1 MDRGHESYCL
11 ADALFYDDPTR
22 ARDDDVDFAV
32 AARPLP
38 PGWARV
44 EFEDW
49 LAYAPEDGPVPSQ
62 GWKVHVS
69 ASLAQAPAVLATV
82 YDYCIAHGLAFKY
95 VRSAQLLLLANGKY
109 ADRGSSGKF
118 ITMYPADDDDFEL
131 VVTDLQMLLRG
142 RAGPYVLNDLRIAD
156 GPVYVRY
163 GGFSERWCI
172 GPSGDLVPAIEQPG
186 VGLVPDRRGATFQPP
201 SWVDIPAFLA
211 PHLDARTAT
220 TVQDLPFRI
229 ERPLHF
235 SNGGGVYL
243 AEDIRS
249 GAQVVLKEARPYA
262 GLAMDGADAVTR
274 LRRERDMLGRL
285 SGLGIVPEVVESFAL
300 GDHEFLALE
309 FVEGQALS
317 NTLVDRYPLAVLGD
331 SVDLAGYTSWA
342 LEMHAK
348 VSSAV
353 EAAHGR
359 GVVIGDLHPF
369 NVLVGSDGRVTLIDL
384 EIASLVEEGLRPT
397 LGDPAF
403 AAPRPCVGFDIDRY
417 ALACL
422 RLFMFLPLT
431 ELISLDPDKTGQ
443 FAADICDEFPVP
455 VEFVAGAV
463 RTITALRSGNAA
475 DLSVSVG
482 AAPEPVWVPR
492 GRAWPELDGNPA
504 SWKSVRDSL
513 AGAILASAT
522 PERTDRLFPGDV
534 RQFEFGGLNLAY
546 GAAGVLY
553 TLSATGAGTLP
564 EHEEWLV
571 QRARDPQP
579 GSRFGLYDGLHGV
592 AWALDQLGRRDDA
605 LTVLGICVDTLDG
618 AWDQLGTD
626 LFGGLA
632 GIGLNIAYFAEQTG
646 DAALWTLAGEIVE
659 LLADELGD
667 EQDVPVLSG
676 GRHPHA
682 GLTRGSSGP
691 ALLFLRAYERTRD
704 PALLEFAATAL
715 RQDLR
720 RCIVRDD
727 GALEVDE
734 GYRTMP
740 YLADG
745 SVGIGMVLE
754 QYLRYADDDR
764 FALAAAQIRVAASSQ
779 FYIEPGLFTGRA
791 GMILHLGSQLRDDV
805 PAALVAGHVQR
816 LGWHAIG
823 FRGQLA
829 FPGEQLLRLS
839 MDLATGT
846 AGVLLGLGAAWHDEP
861 VELPLCGPVRRDRA
875 ET

>member
-1 MDRGHESYCL
+1 MDRGHENYCI
-11 ADALFYDDPTR
+11 ADAMFYDDPTR

-32 AARPLP
+32 AETPLP
-38 PGWARV
+38 PGWSRV

-49 LAYAPEDGPVPSQ
+49 LAYAPADAPVPSQ

-69 ASLAQAPAVLATV
+69 ASLAQAPSTLATV
-82 YDYCIAHGLAFKY
+82 YDYCIAHRLAFKY

-118 ITMYPADDDDFEL
+118 ITMYPVDDADFER
-131 VVTDLQMLLRG
+131 VVTDLEVLLTG
-142 RAGPYVLNDLRIAD
+142 RAGPYILNDLRIGD

-172 GPSGDLVPAIEQPG
+172 GPNGDLVPAVEQPDG
-186 VGLVPDRRGATFQPP
+186 ELVPDLRGATFQPP
-201 SWVDIPAFLA
+201 AWVDMPNFLT
-211 PHLDARTAT
+211 PHLLARTST
-220 TVQDLPFRI
+220 TIADLPFRI
-229 ERPLHF
+229 QRPLHF

-243 AEDIRS
+243 AEDTRT
-249 GAQVVLKEARPYA
+249 GAQVVLKEARPHA
-262 GLAMDGADAVTR
+262 GLAMDGADAVAR

-285 SGLGIVPEVVESFAL
+285 SGLGIVPEVVDSFSL
-300 GDHEFLALE
+300 GGHEFLALE

-331 SVDLAGYTSWA
+331 NVDLAGYTSWA

-348 VSSAV
+348 VSTAV

-384 EIASLVEEGLRPT
+384 EIASLVEEGRRPT

-431 ELISLDPDKTGQ
+431 ELISLHPDKAGQ

-455 VEFVAGAV
+455 VEFVAAAV
-463 RTITALRSGNAA
+463 RTIAG
-475 DLSVSVG
+475 LSSVG
-482 AAPEPVWVPR
+482 ETVPEPAWVPR
-492 GRAWPELDGNPA
+492 GQAWPELDGDPA

-553 TLSATGAGTLP
+553 ALSATGAGTRP
-564 EHEEWLV
+564 EHEQWLV
-571 QRARDPQP
+571 RQARSPQP
-579 GSRFGLYDGLHGV
+579 GNRFGLYDGLHGV
-592 AWALDQLGRRDDA
+592 AWALDRLGRRDDA
-605 LTVLGICVDTLDG
+605 LAVLDICVDTLDG

-632 GIGLNIAYFAEQTG
+632 GIGLNVAYFAEQTG

-667 EQDVPVLSG
+667 EQDVPALSG

-691 ALLFLRAYERTRD
+691 ALLFLRAYERSRD

-720 RCIVRDD
+720 RCILRDD

-764 FALAAAQIRVAASSQ
+764 FAVAAAQIRVAASSQ
-779 FYIEPGLFTGRA
+779 FYIEPGLFSGRA

-805 PAALVAGHVQR
+805 PTSLVAGHVQR

-823 FRGQLA
+823 YRGQLA

-861 VELPLCGPVRRDRA
+861 VELPLCGPVGRDRA
-875 ET
+875 EAERR